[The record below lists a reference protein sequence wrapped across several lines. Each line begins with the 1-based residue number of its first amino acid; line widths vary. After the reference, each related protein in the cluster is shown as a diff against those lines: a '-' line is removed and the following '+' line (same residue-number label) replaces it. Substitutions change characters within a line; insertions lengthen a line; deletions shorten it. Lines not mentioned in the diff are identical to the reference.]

1 MDSTLDS
8 DTFLANLDANNP
20 KTPTKQQKL
29 PPAQLI
35 MSSSDMLGSQIIM
48 RPSQRT
54 ILKFKKRR
62 AVASP
67 DKLNEKLADLHK
79 TSKTHQT
86 DTTSAIASSE
96 VEAIFPENHF
106 KSLPNSDKQLQNAR
120 ILLKQAMQ
128 QFSLPSVQKELEN
141 SIKALDQARKIA
153 NLVSL
158 KQADE
163 TFLPQESPD
172 VQQQLDSFKTEVNS
186 KLDTILQTIKST
198 EKPAFV
204 FGKPTNN
211 TKNPNLSNQT
221 NQKVTKPAK
230 SATYASI
237 ASNQDKDKPWTT
249 VARKI
254 AKPATKTIS
263 YRDRRLVMKPKT
275 IPTAIN
281 AIEMRNK
288 INNAL
293 KTAKIDNLL
302 VATVAIS
309 QSGAS
314 IVFTTSEGTAE
325 DLLKHQHVWS
335 LLFDFTEIKKDE
347 KWYKIVAHGIPT
359 AFFNIK
365 EGMQLVKDEVETFNK
380 DIKLAML
387 PHWLTSEEARQGK
400 QHGSIVLTVKTNQ
413 EVQNALRNRLIIA
426 GTSVRTAVYTTCKPT
441 DQCRKCQKFGHLQTT
456 CKNKDT
462 CQFCAG
468 NHNTR
473 EHGCFLCPTQQKGT
487 TCAHIVY
494 KCSNCGD
501 KHAANSAECSVFKA
515 LQPIS
520 STADPLAMETS

>member
-35 MSSSDMLGSQIIM
+35 MSSPDMLESQITT

-54 ILKFKKRR
+54 ILKSKKRR

-96 VEAIFPENHF
+96 VEAIFPGNHF

-128 QFSLPSVQKELEN
+128 QFSSPSVQKELEN

-153 NLVSL
+153 NLVSV

-325 DLLKHQHVWS
+325 DLLKHQHV
-335 LLFDFTEIKKDE
+335 
-347 KWYKIVAHGIPT
+347 
-359 AFFNIK
+359 
-365 EGMQLVKDEVETFNK
+365 
-380 DIKLAML
+380 
-387 PHWLTSEEARQGK
+387 
-400 QHGSIVLTVKTNQ
+400 
-413 EVQNALRNRLIIA
+413 
-426 GTSVRTAVYTTCKPT
+426 
-441 DQCRKCQKFGHLQTT
+441 
-456 CKNKDT
+456 
-462 CQFCAG
+462 
-468 NHNTR
+468 
-473 EHGCFLCPTQQKGT
+473 
-487 TCAHIVY
+487 
-494 KCSNCGD
+494 
-501 KHAANSAECSVFKA
+501 
-515 LQPIS
+515 
-520 STADPLAMETS
+520 